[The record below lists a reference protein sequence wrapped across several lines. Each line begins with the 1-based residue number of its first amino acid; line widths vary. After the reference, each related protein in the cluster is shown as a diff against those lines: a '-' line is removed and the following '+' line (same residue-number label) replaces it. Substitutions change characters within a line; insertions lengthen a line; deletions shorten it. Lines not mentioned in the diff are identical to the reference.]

1 MTRASRFIAA
11 LFVAL
16 SAPVHAG
23 GELGTLFTTPAQ
35 RAALDRVRIHAGGEV
50 AQEEKHE
57 AADAPAPE
65 APARAAI
72 KIDGV
77 VRSSSGQTITWIN
90 GARPSKD
97 SKYKAEHTRTGE
109 INLIVGA
116 DGRRVALKP
125 GQTYDPD
132 TGAVRDNAKST
143 APNNSA
149 ACRSE
154 KSADGETRIVCEPST
169 AK

>member
-1 MTRASRFIAA
+1 MTRAPRFIAA
-11 LFVAL
+11 LCVAL
-16 SAPVHAG
+16 SASVHAG
-23 GELGTLFTTPAQ
+23 ELDTLFTTPAQ
-35 RAALDRVRIHAGGEV
+35 RAALDRVRIHAGGDAV
-50 AQEEKHE
+50 REEKHE
-57 AADAPAPE
+57 TANAPAPE
-65 APARAAI
+65 APARTAI
-72 KIDGV
+72 KVDGV

-90 GARPSKD
+90 GARPGKD
-97 SKYKAEHTRTGE
+97 SKYQTEHTRTGE

-116 DGRRVALKP
+116 DGRKVALKP

-132 TGAVRDNAKST
+132 TGTVRDNAKST

-154 KSADGETRIVCEPST
+154 KSAEGETRIVCEPST